1 MRDNNTDFAKF
12 LEEDPKFSEFIELP
26 INPTVSNNAE
36 LNNPVYDNYNVNTGL
51 LAAPPEAMSIPR
63 LPKDIARITV
73 CGGFQVIIND
83 QMAWTKPTP
92 EQIKNLKETFCIDV
106 EIFDEE

>member
-1 MRDNNTDFAKF
+1 MRDRNTDFAKF
-12 LEEDPKFSEFIELP
+12 LEENSEFIKQNTP
-26 INPTVSNNAE
+26 INPTISKDDEWNE
-36 LNNPVYDNYNVNTGL
+36 PVYDNYNVNTGL
-51 LAAPPEAMSIPR
+51 LAAPPKALSILR
-63 LPKDIARITV
+63 LPKDIARITI

-83 QMAWTKPTP
+83 QMEWTKPTP